1 MVTVNKHVADASQE
15 AERVPDG
22 LTAKDL
28 VLGKRVVRIV
38 FILCLVAFVALVVI
52 AVYMYQS
59 VPLDTR
65 MPYDGRG
72 GRSGRGIPMPIAVMI
87 CFIFPFVWW
96 RALRK
101 PNAHQIGKGTR
112 VTVCIG
118 ASVMLPGAI
127 LGQLVIAQ
135 ALLVEAGVLP
145 G

>member
-1 MVTVNKHVADASQE
+1 MNKHAAGAGQGTVSM
-15 AERVPDG
+15 PDG
-22 LTAKDL
+22 ITEQDL
-28 VLGKRVVRIV
+28 VLGKRVVRII
-38 FILCLVAFVALVVI
+38 FFLCLVAFLALLVI
-52 AVYMYQS
+52 AVYVYQS

-101 PNAHQIGKGTR
+101 PNAHHIGKGTR
-112 VTVCIG
+112 VTVYIG